1 LQWQSNTIKD
11 ELMQQQL
18 ERKMNTL
25 ADHPVFSN
33 DYFKLLKETKLTPA
47 LFSVHRA
54 NFFYRT
60 MATVIGIAHICGH
73 AAKEHDQDT
82 LILFSYILNE
92 ECGDGKKS
100 HCHELLMESSHN
112 LYGQFEFDLPALKVR
127 DLEGRRD
134 GTCNNNALAL
144 VIEETK
150 DYRAKVN
157 QLLGMNYRIMLGV
170 AYALETHA
178 SIMLSN
184 FREAFG
190 ANRQNLD
197 QKQYVHD
204 VEIYFNCH
212 LDSGVEDRHAAD
224 ARQCVLNNCSSEAD
238 LAEIIY
244 GIDQTLKI
252 QHHMW
257 DGMYRRAAQLVN

>member
-1 LQWQSNTIKD
+1 
-11 ELMQQQL
+11 MQQQL
-18 ERKMNTL
+18 LSYMNEL
-25 ADHPVFSN
+25 ADHPVFTN
-33 DYFKLLKETKLTPA
+33 DYFKLLKETKLTPT
-47 LFSVHRA
+47 LFAIHRA

-100 HCHELLMESSHN
+100 HCHELLMENSHN

-134 GTCNNNALAL
+134 GTRNDKAFAL

-150 DYRAKVN
+150 DYRSKVN
-157 QLLGMNYRIMLGV
+157 QLLGMNYRTMLGV

-178 SIMLSN
+178 SIMLTH
-184 FREAFG
+184 FRDAFG
-190 ANRQNLD
+190 ASRHNLD
-197 QKQYVHD
+197 QKRNTHD
-204 VEIYFNCH
+204 VEVYFNCH

-224 ARQCVLNNCSSEAD
+224 AQQCVLNNCSSEAD
-238 LAEIIY
+238 LADIIY

-257 DGMYRRAAQLVN
+257 NGMYRHAAQLAN